1 MFVLNGKP
9 IALDRAFEHDG
20 VQYPAN
26 WLRLASPEE
35 RAAIGIEERPNPPT
49 WDQRFYWG
57 YDENGSLIP
66 KRLNDEPSFDEDGN
80 VMVDESGERIMQTGL
95 KTQWIAEQKR
105 TAASLLASTDWYVV
119 RRGET
124 GAAIPPE
131 ILTYREEVRSVS
143 DEREEQIAACTT
155 VDELKEL
162 LYGSQYVYVNET
174 NPETGEEEMVQMPN
188 PSIATPW
195 PQLAE

>member
-26 WLRLASPEE
+26 WLRLASHEE

-57 YDENGSLIP
+57 YDENGSLIS

-80 VMVDESGERIMQTGL
+80 VMVDENGERIMQTGL

-105 TAASLLASTDWYVV
+105 TAASLLAATDWYVV
-119 RRGET
+119 RRAET

-131 ILTYREEVRSVS
+131 VLTYREEVRSVS

-162 LYGSQYVYVNET
+162 LYGSQYVYVSET
-174 NPETGEEEMVQMPN
+174 NGETGEEEMVQMPN

-195 PQLAE
+195 PQLTV

>member
-1 MFVLNGKP
+1 MFVLNGKT
-9 IALDRAFEHDG
+9 IALDRSFEHDG

-49 WDQRFYWG
+49 WDQHFYWG

-105 TAASLLASTDWYVV
+105 TAASLLAPTDWYVT
-119 RRGET
+119 RRAET

-131 ILTYREEVRSVS
+131 VLTYREEVRSVS
-143 DEREEQIAACTT
+143 DEREEQIAACAT

-162 LYGSQYVYVNET
+162 LYGSQYVYVRVKQM
-174 NPETGEEEMVQMPN
+174 GKLAEEMVQMPN

-195 PQLAE
+195 PQLTV